1 MKKYEFTEQEARFL
15 KIALIALQHDVS
27 GNLRYYTI
35 HCRELKPVEKNHYRY
50 LSDRLN
56 ACNDLIDKLH
66 NWGI

>member
-1 MKKYEFTEQEARFL
+1 MIKYEFTEQEARFL

-27 GNLRYYTI
+27 DNLRYYTI
-35 HCRELKPVEKNHYRY
+35 HCRELKPDEKNHYRY